1 MLIGMKWKT
10 ILFILCASILALSL
24 QPIVAHAAVDP
35 IVRAWQYQGGEINV
49 AEDNGTFTGVV
60 TKAIAFSKCVHS
72 AGELIWAVS
81 KKSGTAN
88 QYFGSFVGFFEDC
101 TKAPEIIS
109 MVINSTSGTAT
120 LELCTKEAGGCV
132 TLTGGPAAPADKGAP
147 VIVIKDPP
155 SPLRL
160 GQSLVVKYSVTDESK
175 QAYVTT
181 RFYSDGTLL
190 FQGVGIYQVEAVGN
204 IVEAE
209 FGPYGGPGIPA
220 KTKGPYYFCV
230 FAEDADGNK
239 SGEFNN
245 CKWLT
250 IEVPITYASN
260 GCGGAATKFEKV
272 NTAVLF
278 AFNLLLNKRTYVDK
292 NTKGKYTVDVSL
304 ACNNHDAGYSGVT
317 IKDQISGKVT
327 DFRTFTRAQVDNK
340 FKSDIAKLCSFA
352 IPKSASDALRQCQ
365 VGSTIP
371 KTSVLI
377 KELMVLAWNIMD
389 PDSPLTSFSIAMR
402 EVYKRLNRYA
412 WGANIYWQFVHDFGK
427 TLYDADSTVP
437 GEQPSIPS
445 VTKPDGGARD
455 NR

>member
-1 MLIGMKWKT
+1 MLSGMKRKAVLS
-10 ILFILCASILALSL
+10 ILSASILILSL
-24 QPIVAHAAVDP
+24 QPILAHAAADP
-35 IVRAWQYQGGEINV
+35 IVRAWQYKGGEV
-49 AEDNGTFTGVV
+49 GVTESNGTFTGVV
-60 TKAIAFSKCVHS
+60 TKAIAFSKCIHS
-72 AGELIWAVS
+72 AGEVIWAVT

-88 QYFGSFVGFFEDC
+88 QYFGSFIGFFEDC

-109 MVINSTSGTAT
+109 MVINSTVEAAT
-120 LELCTKEAGGCV
+120 LELCTKETGGCV
-132 TLTGGPAAPADKGAP
+132 TLTGGPSAPADKGAP

-160 GQSLVVKYSVTDESK
+160 GQSLVVEYSIKDESNE
-175 QAYVTT
+175 AYVTT

-190 FQGVGIYQVEAVGN
+190 FEGANVSQVEAVGN
-204 IVEAE
+204 FVRAE
-209 FGPYGGPGIPA
+209 SGPYGGPGIPA

-245 CKWLT
+245 CKWLS
-250 IEVPITYASN
+250 IEVPIANASN
-260 GCGGAATKFEKV
+260 GCGGAATKYESV

-292 NTKGKYTVDVSL
+292 KTKGKYTVNVAP

-352 IPKSASDALRQCQ
+352 IPKSASDALIQCQ
-365 VGSTIP
+365 VGSTVP
-371 KTSVLI
+371 KPSVLV
-377 KELMVLAWNIMD
+377 KELMTLAR
-389 PDSPLTSFSIAMR
+389 SLGSFTIGMK

-427 TLYDADSTVP
+427 TLYDADSTAP

-445 VTKPDGGARD
+445 ITKPDGGARD

>member
-10 ILFILCASILALSL
+10 TLFILCASILALSL
-24 QPIVAHAAVDP
+24 QPTVAHAAVDP
-35 IVRAWQYQGGEINV
+35 IVRPWQYQGGEIKV
-49 AEDNGTFTGVV
+49 TEENGTFTGVV

-72 AGELIWAVS
+72 AGEMIWAVT

-88 QYFGSFVGFFEDC
+88 QYFGSFVGFFADC

-109 MVINSTSGTAT
+109 MIINATDDAAT

-132 TLTGGPAAPADKGAP
+132 TLTGGPAAPAEKGAP
-147 VIVIKDPP
+147 IIVIRDPS

-160 GQSLVVKYSVTDESK
+160 GQSLVMEYSVTDESR

-190 FQGVGIYQVEAVGN
+190 FQGANVSQVEAVGN
-204 IVEAE
+204 FIRAE
-209 FGPYGGPGIPA
+209 SGPYGGPGIPA

-230 FAEDADGNK
+230 FAEDGDGNK
-239 SGEFNN
+239 SGEFSN
-245 CKWLT
+245 CKWLS
-250 IEVPITYASN
+250 IEVPIAYASN

-272 NTAVLF
+272 NTVVLF

-292 NTKGKYTVDVSL
+292 KTKGKYTVDVSL

-340 FKSDIAKLCSFA
+340 FKSDIARLCSFA

-365 VGSTIP
+365 VGSTVP

-377 KELMVLAWNIMD
+377 KELMVLAWST
-389 PDSPLTSFSIAMR
+389 DSFVIGMR

>member
-1 MLIGMKWKT
+1 MLIDMKRKT
-10 ILFILCASILALSL
+10 VLFVLCASILALSL
-24 QPIVAHAAVDP
+24 QPVVVHAAVDP
-35 IVRAWQYQGGEINV
+35 IVRVWQYKGGEINV
-49 AEDNGTFTGVV
+49 TEDYGTFTGVV
-60 TKAIAFSKCVHS
+60 TKAIAFSKCIHS
-72 AGELIWAVS
+72 VGEMIWAVT

-88 QYFGSFVGFFEDC
+88 EYFGSFVGFFEDC

-109 MVINSTSGTAT
+109 IIINSTSDAAT

-132 TLTGGPAAPADKGAP
+132 TLTGGSAAPADKGAP
-147 VIVIKDPP
+147 TIIIKDPP

-160 GQSLVVKYSVTDESK
+160 RQSLTMEYSVKDESK

-181 RFYSDGTLL
+181 RLYSGGTLL
-190 FQGVGIYQVEAVGN
+190 FQGAGPYQVEAVGN
-204 IVEAE
+204 FVNAG
-209 FGPYGGPGIPA
+209 FGSYGGIGIPA
-220 KTKGPYYFCV
+220 KTIGPYYFCV

-245 CKWLT
+245 CKWLS
-250 IEVPITYASN
+250 IEVPIAYASN
-260 GCGGAATKFEKV
+260 GCGGAATSFKTV
-272 NTAVLF
+272 DTAVLF

-292 NTKGKYTVDVSL
+292 NTKGKYTVNFSP

-327 DFRTFTRAQVDNK
+327 DFRTSTRAQIDNK

-371 KTSVLI
+371 KPSVLI
-377 KELMVLAWNIMD
+377 KELMTLAWNT
-389 PDSPLTSFSIAMR
+389 DSFLIGMK

-437 GEQPSIPS
+437 GDQPSIPS
-445 VTKPDGGARD
+445 VTKPNGGARD
-455 NR
+455 DR

>member
-1 MLIGMKWKT
+1 MRRKFIPVV
-10 ILFILCASILALSL
+10 LFASLFALSL
-24 QPIVAHAAVDP
+24 EPIIAHAAADP

-49 AEDNGTFTGVV
+49 TEDHGTFTGVV
-60 TKAIAFSKCVHS
+60 TKAIAFSKCIHS
-72 AGELIWAVS
+72 AGEMIWAVT

-109 MVINSTSGTAT
+109 MVISSTVEAAT

-132 TLTGGPAAPADKGAP
+132 TLTGGPMAPADKGAP

-160 GQSLVVKYSVTDESK
+160 GQSLVIEYSVKDESN
-175 QAYVTT
+175 QAFVTT

-190 FQGVGIYQVEAVGN
+190 FEGANVDQVEAVGN
-204 IVEAE
+204 FVRAE
-209 FGPYGGPGIPA
+209 SGPYGGPGISVT
-220 KTKGPYYFCV
+220 TKGPYYFCV
-230 FAEDADGNK
+230 FAEDGDGNK

-245 CKWLT
+245 CKWLS
-250 IEVPITYASN
+250 IEIPIANASN
-260 GCGGAATKFEKV
+260 GCGGAATKYQSV
-272 NTAVLF
+272 NNAALF
-278 AFNLLLNKRTYVDK
+278 AFNLLLNKRTYTDK
-292 NTKGKYTVDVSL
+292 RTKGKYTVNFAP

-317 IKDQISGKVT
+317 VKDQISGKVT
-327 DFRTFTRAQVDNK
+327 DFRTFTRAQVDSK

-352 IPKSASDALRQCQ
+352 IPKSASDARNQCQ
-365 VGSTIP
+365 VGSSIP

-377 KELMVLAWNIMD
+377 KELMTLAW
-389 PDSPLTSFSIAMR
+389 SLKSFTIGMR

-427 TLYDADSTVP
+427 TLYDADATTP
-437 GEQPSIPS
+437 GDQPSIPS
-445 VTKPDGGARD
+445 VTRPDGGARD